1 MLGMIET
8 FLALALLGGLVG
20 GAALFA
26 LVPWEMLFGGGIIL
40 VGVGMLVGV
49 PAGFMYHVVLYRT
62 LRPRAPLP
70 RWWLLH
76 PFGLHDR
83 LSSDEK
89 RPVMFWAR
97 LGAAG
102 FVVAMLGCVM
112 FGVGAW
118 RS

>member
-1 MLGMIET
+1 MSELGI
-8 FLALALLGGLVG
+8 AVGLLVGLVG
-20 GAALFA
+20 GAAL
-26 LVPWEMLFGGGIIL
+26 LTQVPWEILFGGGVALIAL
-40 VGVGMLVGV
+40 GMAVGV
-49 PAGFMYHVVLYRT
+49 PAGVAYHVVLYRK

-70 RWWLLH
+70 RWWLLN
-76 PFGLHDR
+76 PFGLHER
-83 LSSDEK
+83 LTSDEK

-102 FVVAMLGCVM
+102 FVVAMLGCVL